1 MAKRDGIIV
10 GLDIGTTKICCIVG
24 EVTGPN
30 GAGLDVIGIGTAP
43 SKGLKKGVVINI
55 ESTVAS
61 IKRAVEEAELMA
73 GVEIS
78 DVYAGISGG
87 HIRGF
92 NSHGIVAVKDGEV
105 TESDMSRVIDAA
117 RAVAIPLDRE
127 IIHVLPQEFVVDDQ
141 DGIKEPL
148 GMSGVRLEA
157 RVHIVSGAVT
167 SAQNIIKCANRTGL
181 NVSDIV
187 LQQLASSYA
196 VLNEDE
202 KDLGV
207 CLVDIGGGTTDIAIW
222 SAGAIAHT
230 SVLSLGGNHLTNDVA
245 VGLRTPTDDAE
256 KIKQKHGV
264 ALASLLDHEETI
276 EVASVGGR
284 KTRTLS
290 RAILAEILEPRIE
303 EIFTL
308 VKREIQKTGFEDLLA
323 SGVVVTGGSALLPGT
338 LELAEDVLGLPVRLG
353 TPQGVGGLIDV
364 VRSPMYATGV
374 GLLQFGRQN
383 GDVRTRGLQGR
394 NAYGKVRSRMR
405 EWFSDMF

>member
-1 MAKRDGIIV
+1 
-10 GLDIGTTKICCIVG
+10 
-24 EVTGPN
+24 
-30 GAGLDVIGIGTAP
+30 
-43 SKGLKKGVVINI
+43 
-55 ESTVAS
+55 
-61 IKRAVEEAELMA
+61 MA
-73 GVEIS
+73 GVDIAE
-78 DVYAGISGG
+78 VYAGISGG

-127 IIHVLPQEFVVDDQ
+127 IIHVLPQEFIVDDQ

-157 RVHIVSGAVT
+157 RVHIVSGSVS
-167 SAQNIIKCANRTGL
+167 SAQNIVKCASRTGL
-181 NVSDIV
+181 QVIDIV

-207 CLVDIGGGTTDIAIW
+207 ALVDIGGGTTDIAIW
-222 SAGAIAHT
+222 SGGAIAHT
-230 SVLSLGGNHLTNDVA
+230 SVLSLGGNHLTNDIA

-256 KIKQKHGV
+256 KIKTKYGV
-264 ALASLLDHEETI
+264 ALASMISPDEMI

-284 KTRTLS
+284 KARQLS
-290 RAILAEILEPRIE
+290 RAILAEILEPRLE
-303 EIFTL
+303 EIFVL
-308 VKREIQKTGFEDLLA
+308 VKKEIQKTGYEDLLA
-323 SGVVVTGGSALLPGT
+323 SGVVVTGGSATLPGT

-353 TPQGVGGLIDV
+353 SPQGVGGLLDV

-374 GLLQFGRQN
+374 GLLQFARQN
-383 GDVRTRGLQGR
+383 SDVRSLRPQGK
-394 NAYGKVRSRMR
+394 GSKVRSRMR
-405 EWFSDMF
+405 GWFSELF

>member
-78 DVYAGISGG
+78 EVYAGISGG

-264 ALASLLDHEETI
+264 ALASLIDHEETI

-323 SGVVVTGGSALLPGT
+323 SGVVITGGSALLPGT

-383 GDVRTRGLQGR
+383 GDARARGLQGR
-394 NAYGKVRSRMR
+394 NGYSKVKSRMR